1 VTFGPIAAVEL
12 LRQCLEALDRLWL
25 QAAVGQ
31 LLDSVGKT
39 AAPKLGSQVGGSVSK
54 TSRHWR
60 FSSGIYVD
68 ACIKTPPERL
78 ANRKVSNSAPQSVKP
93 TEIAGKKGC
102 IGAP

>member
-1 VTFGPIAAVEL
+1 VLDTLPFTDEPRASDRAIIHADVTFGPIAAVEL

-25 QAAVGQ
+25 QAAVRQ

-60 FSSGIYVD
+60 FVQVFMLMP
-68 ACIKTPPERL
+68 A
-78 ANRKVSNSAPQSVKP
+78 
-93 TEIAGKKGC
+93 
-102 IGAP
+102 